1 MNTPAVSGACL
12 WHMLL
17 KMQKNSLE
25 NPSVV
30 FALSGVERGGV
41 IQWEGYRGS
50 HDTVGD
56 LGVRC
61 V

>member
-1 MNTPAVSGACL
+1 MNTPAVSRACL

-25 NPSVV
+25 NPSAVSS
-30 FALSGVERGGV
+30 LSGMERGGV
-41 IQWEGYRGS
+41 S

-56 LGVRC
+56 LGVWC